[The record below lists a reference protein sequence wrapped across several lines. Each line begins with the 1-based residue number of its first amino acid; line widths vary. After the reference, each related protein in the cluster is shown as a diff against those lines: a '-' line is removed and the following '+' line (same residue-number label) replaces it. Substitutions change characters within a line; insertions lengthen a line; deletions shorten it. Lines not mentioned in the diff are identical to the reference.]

1 MAPIC
6 SLTDMEIDDLETL
19 TEQNSSTAQKKRS
32 SEFAFERDSNK
43 KVKQINR
50 NDSSTLKKLIIEL
63 TSPESLE
70 DGFSQDPLIILQSS
84 ISEMDIN
91 LLNFL
96 DL

>member
-32 SEFAFERDSNK
+32 K
-43 KVKQINR
+43 
-50 NDSSTLKKLIIEL
+50 L